1 VKNRS
6 GARRE
11 ENVIMAR
18 HLEGKVAAVTGG
30 GRGIGREVCKA
41 LAKQGA
47 AVVVNDLGVTVAGQ
61 KETSSPADEVVKE
74 IKAADGVASSN
85 HLDISTPEGG
95 EGLVNQA
102 IKEFGKLDILV
113 NVAGILRD
121 RMIFNMTVDEWD
133 AVIRVH
139 LRGHFCTMRPA
150 TAHMRER
157 KFGRIINFSSNA
169 AQGSPGQPNYAAAKA
184 GILGLTYSTANSMQK
199 YGVTC
204 NAIFPG
210 AATRMTDTIP
220 AGRMP
225 GAGDFNSATAVGTP
239 SDPANVPPIIVY
251 LCSDEAGEV
260 TGQCFGAS
268 GYRITRY
275 SHMKPERVLI
285 NNGPWNIDDI
295 FKIFKQTLGVGLE
308 PARMF

>member
-1 VKNRS
+1 
-6 GARRE
+6 
-11 ENVIMAR
+11 MAG
-18 HLEGKVAAVTGG
+18 HLDGKVAAVTGG
-30 GRGIGREVCKA
+30 GRGIGREVSKA
-41 LAKQGA
+41 LARQGA
-47 AVVVNDLGVTVAGQ
+47 AVVVNDLGVSVAGQ
-61 KETSSPADEVVKE
+61 QETASPADDAVKE
-74 IKAADGVASSN
+74 IKAAGGSASPS
-85 HLDISTPEGG
+85 HVDISTPEGG

-121 RMIFNMTVDEWD
+121 RMIFNMTIEEWD
-133 AVIRVH
+133 AVIKVH

-204 NAIFPG
+204 NAIWPG
-210 AATRMTDTIP
+210 AATRMTDSIP

-225 GAGDFNSATAVGTP
+225 GAGLITSANAAGTTM
-239 SDPANVPPIIVY
+239 DPANVPPIIVY
-251 LCSDEAGEV
+251 LCSDEA
-260 TGQCFGAS
+260 A
-268 GYRITRY
+268 
-275 SHMKPERVLI
+275 
-285 NNGPWNIDDI
+285 
-295 FKIFKQTLGVGLE
+295 
-308 PARMF
+308 

>member
-1 VKNRS
+1 
-6 GARRE
+6 
-11 ENVIMAR
+11 MAR

-30 GRGIGREVCKA
+30 GRGIGREVA
-41 LAKQGA
+41 LALAAQGA

-61 KETSSPADEVVKE
+61 KETASPADEVAAE
-74 IKAADGVASSN
+74 IKTKGGNAASN
-85 HLDISTPEGG
+85 LMDISTPEGG

-102 IKEFGKLDILV
+102 IKDFGKLDILV

-121 RMIFNMTVDEWD
+121 RMIFNMAVEEWD
-133 AVIRVH
+133 AVIKVH

-157 KFGRIINFSSNA
+157 RYGRIINFSSNS

-184 GILGLTYSTANSMQK
+184 GILGLTYSTANAMGK

-225 GAGDFNSATAVGTP
+225 GATGESQSATGTP
-239 SDPANVPPIIVY
+239 MDPANVPPIIVY
-251 LCSDEAGEV
+251 LASDEAADV
-260 TGQCFGAS
+260 NGQCFGAS
-268 GYRITRY
+268 GYRISRY
-275 SHMKPERVLI
+275 THMKPDRVLMSP
-285 NNGPWNIDDI
+285 GPWDIDHL
-295 FKIFKQTLGVGLE
+295 FKVFKGTLGAGLE
-308 PARMF
+308 PPRMFFS

>member
-1 VKNRS
+1 
-6 GARRE
+6 
-11 ENVIMAR
+11 MAG
-18 HLEGKVAAVTGG
+18 HLDGKVAAVTGG
-30 GRGIGREVCKA
+30 GRGIGREVSRA
-41 LAKQGA
+41 LAHQGA
-47 AVVVNDLGVTVAGQ
+47 AVVVNDLGVSVAGQ
-61 KETSSPADEVVKE
+61 HETTSPADDVAKE
-74 IKAADGVASSN
+74 IKAA
-85 HLDISTPEGG
+85 GG
-95 EGLVNQA
+95 SAGLVNQA

-133 AVIRVH
+133 AVIKVH
-139 LRGHFCTMRPA
+139 LRGHFCTMKPA

-184 GILGLTYSTANSMQK
+184 GILGLTYSTANAMQK

-204 NAIFPG
+204 NAIWPG
-210 AATRMTDTIP
+210 AATRMTDSIP

-225 GAGDFNSATAVGTP
+225 GAGLITSANAVGTTM
-239 SDPANVPPIIVY
+239 DPANVPPIIVY
-251 LCSDEAGEV
+251 LCSDEAAEI

-275 SHMKPERVLI
+275 THMRPERVLI
-285 NNGPWNIDDI
+285 NNGPWDVEDV
-295 FKIFKQTLGVGLE
+295 FKLFKQTLGVGLE
-308 PARMF
+308 PPRMF